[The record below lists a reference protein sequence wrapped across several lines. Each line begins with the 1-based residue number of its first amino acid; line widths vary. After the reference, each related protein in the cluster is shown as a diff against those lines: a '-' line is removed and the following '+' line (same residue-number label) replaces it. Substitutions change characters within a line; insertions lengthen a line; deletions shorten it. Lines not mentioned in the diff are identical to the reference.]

1 MGVETMI
8 RGLRPA
14 QRVLGK
20 GSDMLRL
27 WREGLDTYDIAQ
39 ILELREYQVY
49 NRLKQ
54 VKEQERWQKQ
64 PLSVDP
70 IKTEM
75 KSQPPETAT

>member
-1 MGVETMI
+1 MI

-27 WREGLDTYDIAQ
+27 WNEGFDTHDIAQ
-39 ILELREYQVY
+39 LLELREYQVY

-54 VKEQERWQKQ
+54 VKEQQRWAKQ
-64 PLSVDP
+64 PLSTDP
-70 IKTEM
+70 IRTET